1 MRVWVVGGAGYI
13 GSHVC
18 KALQHAG
25 HQPVVFDNLSTG
37 RRSNLSADTVFRQ
50 GDLLD
55 IDGLSAAAMEFSF
68 DGVIHLAALKAADES
83 MREPERYSRNNI
95 VGSLNLVEAVI
106 KAGIPRLVFSST
118 AAVYGEP
125 DYVPIDEKHPVRPGN
140 YYGQTKLMV
149 EGLLKWYGQLRG
161 LRHVILRYFNAAG
174 YDPEGTLTGLERN
187 PANLLPVVMET
198 AMGWRPK
205 LNIYGRD
212 YPTRDGT
219 CVRDYIH
226 VTDLAAAHVK
236 ALEYLKSG
244 NENLTLNLGSGT
256 GMTVLEMVK
265 IAERITGKEIAFD
278 WAPRRPGDMAEVIA
292 SSELAHAKLG
302 WVPEFS
308 DPESLL
314 RTTWK
319 AYQANI
325 QAS

>member
-1 MRVWVVGGAGYI
+1 MKVWVVGGAGYI

-18 KALQHAG
+18 KALQEAG
-25 HQPVVFDNLSTG
+25 HQPVVFDNLSSG
-37 RRSNLSADTVFRQ
+37 RRSNLPAGTLFRQ

-55 IDGLSAAAMEFSF
+55 TDGLLSAAREFPF

-95 VGSLNLVEAVI
+95 VGSLNLVEAVHQ
-106 KAGIPRLVFSST
+106 AGISRLVFSST

-140 YYGQTKLMV
+140 YYGQTKWMV
-149 EGLLKWYGQLRG
+149 ESMLKWYGQLRG
-161 LRHVILRYFNAAG
+161 LRYVILRYFNAAG

-205 LNIYGRD
+205 LSVYGRD

-226 VTDLAAAHVK
+226 VSDLAAAHVK
-236 ALEYLKSG
+236 SLEYLTAG

-256 GMTVLEMVK
+256 GITVMEMVK
-265 IAERITGKEIAFD
+265 KAERITGREIPFA

-292 SSELAHAKLG
+292 SSALAADKLG
-302 WVPEFS
+302 WVPKFS
-308 DPESLL
+308 DAESLL
-314 RTTWK
+314 STTWK